1 MGDDFERCD
10 LNGDGEIRGRLE
22 SQALWRHSIGEA
34 GLQPMPRAWH
44 DPLVVSNALF
54 ALAALQWCRRGHR
67 RQGALLLGCALSSW
81 VYHAGG
87 EATPGWPLL
96 VDECFAYTTFA
107 HTLLFPA
114 RRLDRSS
121 VPGLCVSPPPPPPPT
136 HTSPPS
142 SGPHPAPPRVQ
153 VRADRDGAGGLAH
166 RQPAARPQRRLLVL
180 AHAVARPRLFRS
192 TLYLRQHSCC
202 DEITSGALA
211 TFSPRQGSTRTH

>member
-22 SQALWRHSIGEA
+22 AQALWRHSIGEA
-34 GLQPMPRAWH
+34 GLQPTPRAWH
-44 DPLVVSNALF
+44 DPLVISNALF

-121 VPGLCVSPPPPPPPT
+121 VPGLCVSPLPPPLLRPSLS
-136 HTSPPS
+136 SPACA
-142 SGPHPAPPRVQ
+142 GP
-153 VRADRDGAGGLAH
+153 
-166 RQPAARPQRRLLVL
+166 
-180 AHAVARPRLFRS
+180 
-192 TLYLRQHSCC
+192 C
-202 DEITSGALA
+202 
-211 TFSPRQGSTRTH
+211 

>member
-22 SQALWRHSIGEA
+22 AQALWRHSIGEA
-34 GLQPMPRAWH
+34 GLQPTPRAWH
-44 DPLVVSNALF
+44 DPLVISNALF

-121 VPGLCVSPPPPPPPT
+121 VPGLCVSPRPPAPPPPRLSLT
-136 HTSPPS
+136 QH
-142 SGPHPAPPRVQ
+142 PRVCRSVLIAMALVVWRIASPLRGHNVGYSFWHTLWHVLVFLGQ
-153 VRADRDGAGGLAH
+153 VYICASI
-166 RQPAARPQRRLLVL
+166 PAA
-180 AHAVARPRLFRS
+180 
-192 TLYLRQHSCC
+192 
-202 DEITSGALA
+202 
-211 TFSPRQGSTRTH
+211 TR